1 MAGGNGAGSASHQL
15 SCPFG
20 IYIDNSSVLYI
31 CDANNN
37 RIQRWLPGID
47 VFLFPVLLNMLFAG
61 AVVGTTVAGTSGV
74 SGVWT
79 YLFDG
84 PVYITGDQYGF
95 LYIVDAGN
103 KRVQKWFPG
112 ARYGTTVVAA
122 SSMNLPR
129 GMRFDPNGNLVLAD
143 HNMHRILSFGLIC
156 GTYLSK

>member
-1 MAGGNGAGSASHQL
+1 MAGGNGAGSGTHQL
-15 SCPFG
+15 NCPFG
-20 IYIDNSSVLYI
+20 IYVDNSSVLYI

-37 RIQRWLPGID
+37 RIQRWLPG
-47 VFLFPVLLNMLFAG
+47 

-74 SGVWT
+74 SGVWS

-84 PVYITGDQYGF
+84 PAYITGDQYGF
-95 LYIVDAGN
+95 LYIVDAAN

-129 GMRFDPNGNLVLAD
+129 GMRFDPSGNLVLAD

-156 GTYLSK
+156 STYLSKQSYPIDRLNYLIF